1 MAVTFPYLPD
11 VELAMQVL
19 YQSLRENDRR
29 RYAAVE
35 AAKLGHGGLDYLA
48 ALLGCDPKTIRRG
61 QEDLQQLA
69 DGDLDDITPDERVE
83 RQGGG
88 ASGPPRA
95 YRTCGRVS
103 MPSWR
108 TIPRVTRCA
117 SRSSGPT

>member
-1 MAVTFPYLPD
+1 MAVTFPYPPD

-19 YQSLRENDRR
+19 YRSLRENDRR

-69 DGDLDDITPDERVE
+69 DGDLEDITPD
-83 RQGGG
+83 G
-88 ASGPPRA
+88 ASEGRGAGASRPPRA

-103 MPSWR
+103 KAKNGWPAPQNLVQS
-108 TIPRVTRCA
+108 
-117 SRSSGPT
+117 